1 MIQDLGSLYAVSAMP
16 DRGVFSS
23 GLASFQ
29 GPFGGREG
37 GAPENIEDNTAL
49 EAKQSKARQD
59 MQGHKQNE
67 LAE

>member
-1 MIQDLGSLYAVSAMP
+1 MIQELGSLYGVSAMP

-37 GAPENIEDNTAL
+37 GAPENVENNTAL
-49 EAKQSKARQD
+49 EAKQSKTRHD
-59 MQGHKQNE
+59 MQGHRQNG